1 MVPPSIPPEPSPPP
15 NPDTPKPNPTP
26 PPSPSSPEPSPPPP
40 PSPNKPEPSPPPLSP
55 PPQPFQPPSPLP
67 PPPNSLPLNPPTSPE
82 PSQPPPTSPEPSPP
96 PPPRPNTPE
105 PSPPPP
111 SPPLP
116 LVPPESPINPPSP
129 PRPALPPFPVSP
141 KPFPPFPNIPSPGPP
156 FSFLASLVISLDVKK
171 SIRNASDLESIL
183 KNFYPFQNEKY
194 FSFRLF
200 NTFEIITLDT
210 NGTDSNDILRELKL
224 YLCNTTDCD
233 ITISTNSYRRFLST
247 SIVFSVSISLT
258 NGDILENT
266 LTGYDIQTHIS
277 GSLNSSIVFEVKNK
291 KTKIYMSYSG
301 TISNTTV
308 FHTALDVIKNMV
320 LESSV
325 SNITVVKDVEFIYP
339 PYPPPHVPPNPPL
352 LPSPPFPP
360 PDMPSPPTPP
370 SNPYIASPYSPE
382 PSPPPPPEPSA
393 PEPSPP
399 PPPEPRTPE
408 PSPPPPSPQSP
419 PPPDLSPSPPFPPPG
434 PPEPPPSPPSLPFPP
449 SPPPAP
455 PSSPPIPLIPP
466 KPPASPPLPP
476 LKPPPP
482 PSPPPPQSPN
492 PPPRPPKPPSPPPSP
507 PSPPSEPPS
516 PPSPP
521 SPPASPPFPPF
532 SPPPPPCPP
541 RPPPYPFLPIYIR
554 PTGCEGQEYCKNY
567 CCNLADED
575 CSGQTC
581 VVQSKDFCYNE
592 INSLPSQFK
601 GFRSNYDPQ
610 KPFYPAYSQI
620 ATQSQITETHRQK
633 KNKDYCDV
641 NKSPC
646 ICVIDFQYACNSTF
660 MRLGISLD
668 SSYVQVLHSKNFA
681 YTTGASF
688 TCEYDPPK
696 PPSSPFPPFPPPVP
710 PIPPLLPPDPPS
722 KPPPPFVPPP
732 PSLPPS
738 PPPDAPP
745 PNPYPPPPPRPPPPS
760 PPPPQPPP
768 SPPPYPPPPPGRP
781 PFPPV
786 IIYGDFVENTSRTY
800 VQADLVCK
808 INDNYPLYADL
819 YDAINECNKVHN
831 CKGVY
836 SYNCLDFNYTICTD
850 EGYASETNPL
860 CSDTTIKN
868 IKYNKRFKFK
878 IPTVDAGQTI
888 YQVIA
893 GAIGGLAGLGL
904 LSLCLIQRFNNKNK
918 LIVNKN
924 IWKRAIAIPSGTN
937 VIKKYPNSKNLQD
950 KFKNAT
956 VIFISDNEWEVVG
969 NNIDINFNDYFESN
983 GNYYVPTVTVESL

>member
-1 MVPPSIPPEPSPPP
+1 
-15 NPDTPKPNPTP
+15 
-26 PPSPSSPEPSPPPP
+26 
-40 PSPNKPEPSPPPLSP
+40 
-55 PPQPFQPPSPLP
+55 
-67 PPPNSLPLNPPTSPE
+67 
-82 PSQPPPTSPEPSPP
+82 
-96 PPPRPNTPE
+96 
-105 PSPPPP
+105 
-111 SPPLP
+111 
-116 LVPPESPINPPSP
+116 
-129 PRPALPPFPVSP
+129 
-141 KPFPPFPNIPSPGPP
+141 
-156 FSFLASLVISLDVKK
+156 
-171 SIRNASDLESIL
+171 
-183 KNFYPFQNEKY
+183 
-194 FSFRLF
+194 
-200 NTFEIITLDT
+200 
-210 NGTDSNDILRELKL
+210 
-224 YLCNTTDCD
+224 
-233 ITISTNSYRRFLST
+233 
-247 SIVFSVSISLT
+247 
-258 NGDILENT
+258 
-266 LTGYDIQTHIS
+266 
-277 GSLNSSIVFEVKNK
+277 
-291 KTKIYMSYSG
+291 MSYSG

-893 GAIGGLAGLGL
+893 GAIGGLDENLNPDPVRQSFIVDAKFSLQKYGIDVFSSMDGVYYKGSALSHDKHVIRDAIEIINENEDESIFLFVNLLGCRDIVRKRFYNPNTKVSDYVHNNWEKNTNVDNERL
-904 LSLCLIQRFNNKNK
+904 IPQSVRFLGNTKLDTFIRRCKLSKDKIYGEDCVDDYLHPKEKFNALQTSTWNDMIILNKYLHSLHNAIYEKYENFVSGIVSTNSVSLEEHCVRVSAPVEACCRSFWCLSDNKSDREVETNDDPYCVNNFWNFLYKRINIDNKINFNIPVTTCTLDFSSVNCDNYSMRF
-918 LIVNKN
+918 IVNLKGRIYTVVSLWSLKDIAYESN
-924 IWKRAIAIPSGTN
+924 ISEN
-937 VIKKYPNSKNLQD
+937 
-950 KFKNAT
+950 
-956 VIFISDNEWEVVG
+956 ISDNDIV
-969 NNIDINFNDYFESN
+969 NICSKKNCLPIPDVKVACIFSLIEDPDELDDIKEKISSDLFDELSTHCY
-983 GNYYVPTVTVESL
+983 G